1 MVDIQGYGFFDLI
14 SRDFGVNLADY
25 PELKKLFDEVESQSS
40 IKKWIE
46 ERPKSDL

>member
-25 PELKKLFDEVESQSS
+25 PELQKLFDEVESQPN
-40 IKKWIE
+40 IKKWFE
-46 ERPKSDL
+46 ARPKTQF